1 VFGMNNGLIPILA
14 YNLGAQKRKRI
25 DEALRFATF
34 QAFCI
39 MAVGTLTFELVPGL
53 LLKLF
58 NASDDM
64 TTIGTAALRIIAIH
78 FPLAAVGIALG
89 SVFQAFSRSIY
100 SLMVSLGRQ
109 LVILIPVAWLLSL
122 TGEVTNVW
130 WSFPIAEVVSLAL
143 TLTFFR
149 KIYREDVATI
159 E

>member
-1 VFGMNNGLIPILA
+1 
-14 YNLGAQKRKRI
+14 
-25 DEALRFATF
+25 
-34 QAFCI
+34 
-39 MAVGTLTFELVPGL
+39 
-53 LLKLF
+53 
-58 NASDDM
+58 
-64 TTIGTAALRIIAIH
+64 
-78 FPLAAVGIALG
+78 
-89 SVFQAFSRSIY
+89 
-100 SLMVSLGRQ
+100 MVSLGRQ